1 MKLKLKNFVPVNNS
15 IDKLIA
21 FAPSLSTT
29 WRKHQRIESKPFYN
43 ETIDIVSSLK
53 DKGWVVDGVYENR
66 NKKSRKI
73 ANHCVKLTHPDLNMN
88 VNNKTEGLANMYI
101 TNSCDGKS
109 PLSLDFGMYRLAC
122 SNGLVVKDIVADTKI
137 KHTEKDYNRL
147 PQIIANLEDKIQPM
161 FKKFES
167 FKNTTL
173 TSSQLKDL
181 LYNASK
187 LRDFDRNT
195 SLAVRNQLLNV
206 HRDEDKGDD
215 LWSVYNR
222 LQENLIKPNML
233 VGPDGKI
240 ISGVNNPLENI
251 KVNQDLYELVESY
264 A

>member
-1 MKLKLKNFVPVNNS
+1 MQVKNFVPVNNS

-21 FAPSLSTT
+21 FAPSLSNT

-53 DKGWVVDGVYENR
+53 DKGWKVDGVYENR

-73 ANHCVKLTHPDLNMN
+73 ANHCVKLTHPDLAMKIG
-88 VNNKTEGLANMYI
+88 NKNEGFANMYI
-101 TNSCDGKS
+101 TNSCNGSS
-109 PLSLDFGMYRLAC
+109 PLNMDFGMYRLVC
-122 SNGLVVKDIVADTKI
+122 SNGLIRKDIVADTKI

-147 PQIIANLEDKIQPM
+147 PQIIASLEDKIQPM

-173 TSSQLKDL
+173 TSKQLENL
-181 LYNASK
+181 LYKASK
-187 LRDFDRNT
+187 IRDFDSAT
-195 SLAVRNQLLNV
+195 SSAVRNQLLNV

-222 LQENLIKPNML
+222 LQENLIKSNML
-233 VGPDGKI
+233 VGPDGSI
-240 ISGVNNPLENI
+240 INGVSNPFENI
-251 KVNQDLYELVESY
+251 RVNQDLYELVEAY

>member
-1 MKLKLKNFVPVNNS
+1 MQVKNFVPVNNS

-21 FAPSLSTT
+21 FAPSLSNT

-53 DKGWVVDGVYENR
+53 DKGWKVDGVYENR

-73 ANHCVKLTHPDLNMN
+73 ANHCVKLTHPDLAMKIG
-88 VNNKTEGLANMYI
+88 NKNEGFANMYI
-101 TNSCDGKS
+101 TNSCNGSS
-109 PLSLDFGMYRLAC
+109 PLNMDFGMYRLVC
-122 SNGLVVKDIVADTKI
+122 SNGLVLKDIVADAKI

-147 PQIIANLEDKIQPM
+147 PQIIASLEDKIQPM

-173 TSSQLKDL
+173 TSKQLENL
-181 LYNASK
+181 LRKASK
-187 LRDFDRNT
+187 IRDFDSAT
-195 SLAVRNQLLNV
+195 SSAVRNQLLNV
-206 HRDEDKGDD
+206 HRDDDKGDD

-222 LQENLIKPNML
+222 LQENLIKSNML
-233 VGPDGKI
+233 VGPDGRI
-240 ISGVNNPLENI
+240 ISGVGDPFENI
-251 KVNQDLYELVESY
+251 RVNQDLYELVEAY

>member
-1 MKLKLKNFVPVNNS
+1 MSIKNFVPVNNN

-21 FAPSLSTT
+21 FTPSLSAA
-29 WRKHQRIESKPFYN
+29 WRQHQQIDSKPFYN

-53 DKGWVVDGVYENR
+53 DKGWNVDGVYENR

-73 ANHCVKLTHPDLNMN
+73 ANHCVKLTHPDLTMKIG
-88 VNNKTEGLANMYI
+88 NKNEGFANMYI
-101 TNSCDGKS
+101 TNSCNGSS
-109 PLSLDFGMYRLAC
+109 PLNMDFGMYRLVC
-122 SNGLVVKDIVADTKI
+122 RNGHIIKDIVADTKI

>member
-1 MKLKLKNFVPVNNS
+1 MSIKNFVPVNNN

-21 FAPSLSTT
+21 FAPSLSAT
-29 WRKHQRIESKPFYN
+29 WRQHQQIGSKPFYN
-43 ETIDIVSSLK
+43 ETIDVVSSLK
-53 DKGWVVDGVYENR
+53 DKGWKVDGVYENR

-73 ANHCVKLTHPDLNMN
+73 GNHCVKLIHPDLNMKIG
-88 VNNKTEGLANMYI
+88 NKNEGFANMYV
-101 TNSCDGKS
+101 TNSCNGSS
-109 PLSLDFGMYRLAC
+109 PLNMDFGMYRLVC
-122 SNGLVVKDIVADTKI
+122 GNGLVSKDIVATTKI
-137 KHTEKDYNRL
+137 KHTEGDYNRL
-147 PQIIANLEDKIQPM
+147 PQIIANLENKIHPM

-187 LRDFDRNT
+187 IRGFDNIT
-195 SLAVRNQLLNV
+195 SSAVRSQLLNV

-251 KVNQDLYELVESY
+251 KVNQDLYELVEAY